1 MARIPRLARATGRVT
16 GRILAVALFPR
27 SVRAAAG
34 PALAAALSPLVRWI
48 VRVIVVVV
56 IAGTVL
62 AVRGHGNPLA
72 GVTREGVLL
81 LGALLILTLSGALTP
96 QGRLLLRYIQK
107 EGRRRDG
114 TRLGW
119 VFQTIAQGV
128 ESVQAQR
135 EKDKEKKRE
144 Q

>member
-1 MARIPRLARATGRVT
+1 MASIPRFVRATGRAT
-16 GRILAVALFPR
+16 GHLLVVALFPR

-34 PALAAALSPLVRWI
+34 PALAAVLSPLVRWI
-48 VRVIVVVV
+48 VRVVVVVV

-62 AVRGHGNPLA
+62 TVRGHGNPLA

-81 LGALLILTLSGALTP
+81 LGALLILTLSGALAP

-119 VFQTIAQGV
+119 FFQTIAQGM
-128 ESVQAQR
+128 ESVRTQR
-135 EKDKEKKRE
+135 EKDKERKHE

>member
-1 MARIPRLARATGRVT
+1 MARIPRLARTTGHVM

-34 PALAAALSPLVRWI
+34 PALAAVLSPLVRWI

-56 IAGTVL
+56 IVGTIL
-62 AVRGHGNPLA
+62 AVRGHSNPLA
-72 GVTREGVLL
+72 GATREGVLL
-81 LGALLILTLSGALTP
+81 LGALLILTLSGALAP

-107 EGRRRDG
+107 EGQRRDG

-119 VFQTIAQGV
+119 IFQTIAQGV
-128 ESVQAQR
+128 ESVRAQR
-135 EKDKEKKRE
+135 EKDKERKYE